1 MFHVSIESWEAY
13 VETIPFSATLIQ
25 FCLTGSSASGIR
37 LVSSF
42 LRTTTN
48 FVLHEI
54 SSETQYL
61 NEWRQKVTCVRKI
74 SIHYFSSNDDRTD

>member
-48 FVLHEI
+48 FLLHDI

-61 NEWRQKVTCVRKI
+61 NEWRENATRMRKI
-74 SIHYFSSNDDRTD
+74 